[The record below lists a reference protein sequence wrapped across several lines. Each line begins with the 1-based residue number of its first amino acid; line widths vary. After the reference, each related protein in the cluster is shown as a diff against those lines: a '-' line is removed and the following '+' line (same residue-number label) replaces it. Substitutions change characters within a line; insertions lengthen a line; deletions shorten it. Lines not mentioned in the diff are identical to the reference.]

1 MNPLV
6 GTMMYSTMC
15 VDELR
20 VNVAK
25 TGNRNCSTHQKIAEI
40 RHARASSI
48 ESSCHVVEGISVG
61 NEKKRATTSIS
72 GQPSAMQVSTA
83 TLEWLEQ
90 YTGYTW
96 NGEQDSVQEPGAKFD
111 E

>member
-1 MNPLV
+1 M
-6 GTMMYSTMC
+6 
-15 VDELR
+15 
-20 VNVAK
+20 
-25 TGNRNCSTHQKIAEI
+25 
-40 RHARASSI
+40 
-48 ESSCHVVEGISVG
+48 VEGKSVG
-61 NEKKRATTSIS
+61 NEKKRAATTVS
-72 GQPSAMQVSTA
+72 GQPSATRVSTA